1 VRRFALLL
9 WCLMCVAAAL
19 APAHANERSAALV
32 NSFQN
37 FCTPGP
43 PDFAALDAKATAMNL
58 PVRRDVAAPKSGQTT
73 HAKSWVISLQSGSLE
88 LVASEARGPNGDAAS
103 CGIGAEDIAGEE
115 VRQDLIKALQLGAPT
130 KQTVSADGTQRLTV
144 WKYGDNA
151 SLFLA
156 DATPMSL
163 PGFYLTLM
171 HQATTNR

>member
-1 VRRFALLL
+1 ML
-9 WCLMCVAAAL
+9 CLMSVGAAL
-19 APAHANERSAALV
+19 APAQASERSAALV
-32 NSFQN
+32 NSFQS

-58 PVRRDVAAPKSGQTT
+58 PVRRDVAAPQSGQKTR
-73 HAKSWVISLQSGSLE
+73 AKSWVISLQSGSHE

-103 CGIGAEDIAGEE
+103 CGIGAEDIAGED

-130 KQTVSADGTQRLTV
+130 RQTVSADGTQRLTV
-144 WKYGDNA
+144 WKYGDSA